1 MTCFAVKYFD
11 LDPFWPCQPFPK
23 EHMRKYG
30 PDWIGKTWTGL
41 IKHGRFNTTYRFAYL
56 YSLTPINYNENEI
69 FFKST

>member
-11 LDPFWPCQPFPK
+11 LDPFWPCQAFPK

-41 IKHGRFNTTYRFAYL
+41 IKHGLIQHRRFAYL
-56 YSLTPINYNENEI
+56 YSLTPINDNENEI
-69 FFKST
+69 FSKST

>member
-11 LDPFWPCQPFPK
+11 LDLFWPCQAFPK

-41 IKHGRFNTTYRFAYL
+41 IKHGL
-56 YSLTPINYNENEI
+56 MQHIDLLIYNR
-69 FFKST
+69 